1 MAGLEIF
8 MNEFLKKYYPDC
20 IDLNEDFRL
29 DLQLFAAEDEGRTE
43 EPTEKKIRE
52 AREKGQVVKTQE
64 LPQAV
69 VVIAGCL
76 VLLVFSSWMYDS
88 MAAIVKYYLTSFA
101 GQTITTR
108 WLELEMLKIIFESA
122 KLLFPIFLATNMGA
136 ILAEISQVGF
146 QISTHPL
153 QLDWSKMKLDP
164 ASIMKK
170 IFFSRQ
176 IAANLIKSIVK
187 ITLIAIVSYLI
198 IKNDFDEILK
208 TPDISI
214 TLAMSNILWTGFK
227 IIIWSTVLLL
237 ILAIP
242 DYFFQKSEFIES
254 LKMSKQE
261 MKEEMKETMGD
272 PHVRARMREMQREIL
287 MKNMIREV
295 PKADVVVTNPT
306 HYAVAL
312 QYDRDTMDA
321 PAVIAKG
328 VDTMALKI
336 REVAKEHNVELIEN
350 RPLARELYNRLDVG
364 DIIPDDLFRA
374 VSFVYAELYKRE
386 KRYKKA
392 I

>member
-1 MAGLEIF
+1 M
-8 MNEFLKKYYPDC
+8 EFLKKYYPEN
-20 IDLNEDFRL
+20 IDLIDDFRL

-69 VVIAGCL
+69 VIIAGCM
-76 VLLVFSSWMYDS
+76 VLLIFSSWMYDS
-88 MAAIVKYYLTSFA
+88 MAAILKYYLTSFA

-108 WLELEMLKIIFESA
+108 WFELEMLKIIFEGG
-122 KLLFPIFLATNMGA
+122 KLLFPVFLATNMGA
-136 ILAEISQVGF
+136 IIAEVSQVGF

-176 IAANLIKSIVK
+176 IAANLVKSIVK
-187 ITLIAIVSYLI
+187 IIFIGFVAYLI
-198 IKNDFDEILK
+198 IKSDFDEILK
-208 TPDISI
+208 SPDISI
-214 TLAMSNILWTGFK
+214 ALAMQNALYTGFK
-227 IIIWSTVLLL
+227 IVIWSTVLL
-237 ILAIP
+237 IALAIP
-242 DYFFQKSEFIES
+242 DYFFQKSEFMES

-306 HYAVAL
+306 HFAVAL
-312 QYDRDTMDA
+312 QYDRDTMEA
-321 PAVIAKG
+321 PTVIAKG

-336 REVAKEHNVELIEN
+336 REVAKEHNVQLIEN

-386 KRYKKA
+386 RRYKKA

>member
-1 MAGLEIF
+1 ML
-8 MNEFLKKYYPDC
+8 EFLKKYYPEPAG
-20 IDLNEDFRL
+20 LNGTFRL

-52 AREKGQVVKTQE
+52 ARDKGQVVKTQE
-64 LPQAV
+64 LPQAI

-76 VLLVFSSWMYDS
+76 VLFVFSGWMYDS
-88 MAAIVKYYLTSFA
+88 MAKITKYYLTSFA

-108 WLELEMLKIIFESA
+108 WLELEMLKLIFECG
-122 KLLFPIFLATNMGA
+122 KLLFPIFLATNIGA
-136 ILAEISQVGF
+136 IIGEVSQVGF

-176 IAANLIKSIVK
+176 IAANLVKSIAKV
-187 ITLIAIVSYLI
+187 IIIGFVSYLI
-198 IKNDFDEILK
+198 IKGDLDEILK

-214 TLAMSNILWTGFK
+214 TLAVTNILYTGFK
-227 IIIWSTVLLL
+227 IIIWSTVFLLA
-237 ILAIP
+237 LAVP
-242 DYFFQKSEFIES
+242 DYFFQKSEFMES

-261 MKEEMKETMGD
+261 MKEELKETMGD
-272 PHVRARMREMQREIL
+272 PHVRQRMREMQREIV

-295 PKADVVVTNPT
+295 PKADVVITNPT

-312 QYDRDTMDA
+312 QYNRDTMDA

-328 VDTMALKI
+328 VDSMALRI
-336 REVAKEHNVELIEN
+336 REIAKENNVELIEN
-350 RPLARELYNRLDVG
+350 RPLARELYSRLEVG

-386 KRYKKA
+386 NRFKKA

>member
-1 MAGLEIF
+1 MSD
-8 MNEFLKKYYPDC
+8 FLKKYYSDPT
-20 IDLNEDFRL
+20 DLVLNFRF

-64 LPQAV
+64 LPQGI
-69 VVIAGCL
+69 VVIAGCV
-76 VLLVFSSWMYDS
+76 VLFVFSSWMYDS
-88 MAAIVKYYLTSFA
+88 MAAILKYYLTSFA
-101 GQTITTR
+101 GQSITKR
-108 WLELEMLKIIFESA
+108 WLEMEMLKLIFECA
-122 KLLFPIFLATNMGA
+122 KLLFPIFLATNIGA
-136 ILAEISQVGF
+136 IIGEVSQVGF

-170 IFFSRQ
+170 IFFSKQ
-176 IAANLIKSIVK
+176 IAANLFKSIAK
-187 ITLIAIVSYLI
+187 IIFISFVAYLI
-198 IKNDFDEILK
+198 IKSDFDEILK
-208 TPDISI
+208 TPDISPA
-214 TLAMSNILWTGFK
+214 LAMSNVLYTGFK

-237 ILAIP
+237 VLAVP

-261 MKEEMKETMGD
+261 MKEELKETMGD
-272 PHVRARMREMQREIL
+272 PHVRQRMREMQREIL
-287 MKNMIREV
+287 TKTMIREV

-328 VDTMALKI
+328 VDSMALKI
-336 REVAKEHNVELIEN
+336 REVAKENNIELIEN
-350 RPLARELYNRLDVG
+350 RPLAQELYKSVEIG

-386 KRYKKA
+386 KRFKKA

>member
-1 MAGLEIF
+1 MA
-8 MNEFLKKYYPDC
+8 EFLRKYYPGHS
-20 IDLNEDFRL
+20 DLNVNFRF

-64 LPQAV
+64 LPQAI

-76 VLLVFSSWMYDS
+76 VLLVFSSWMYES
-88 MAAIVKYYLTSFA
+88 MARITKYYLTSFA

-108 WLELEMLKIIFESA
+108 WLELEMLKLIFECA
-122 KLLFPIFLATNMGA
+122 KLLFPIFLATNIGA
-136 ILAEISQVGF
+136 IIGEVSQVGF

-170 IFFSRQ
+170 IFFSKQ
-176 IAANLIKSIVK
+176 IAANLVKSIAKV
-187 ITLIAIVSYLI
+187 IFIGFVSFLI
-198 IKNDFDEILK
+198 IKSDLDEILK

-214 TLAMSNILWTGFK
+214 ALAMTNILYTGFK
-227 IIIWSTVLLL
+227 IVIWSTVLLMAL
-237 ILAIP
+237 SVP

-261 MKEEMKETMGD
+261 MKEELKETMGD
-272 PHVRARMREMQREIL
+272 PHIRARMREMQREIV

-312 QYDRDTMDA
+312 QYNRDTMDA

-328 VDTMALKI
+328 VDSMALKI
-336 REVAKEHNVELIEN
+336 REIAKENNVELIEN
-350 RPLARELYNRLDVG
+350 RPLARELYNRLEVG

-386 KRYKKA
+386 NRYKKA

>member
-1 MAGLEIF
+1 
-8 MNEFLKKYYPDC
+8 MNEFLKKYYPENTDL
-20 IDLNEDFRL
+20 IDDFRL

-76 VLLVFSSWMYDS
+76 VLLIFSSWMYDS

-136 ILAEISQVGF
+136 IIAEISQVGF

-187 ITLIAIVSYLI
+187 ITFIAVVAYLI
-198 IKNDFDEILK
+198 IKSDFDEILK

-214 TLAMSNILWTGFK
+214 TLAMTNVLWTGFK

-237 ILAIP
+237 VLAIP

-312 QYDRDTMDA
+312 QYNRDTMDA

-336 REVAKEHNVELIEN
+336 REIAKEHNVELIEN

>member
-1 MAGLEIF
+1 
-8 MNEFLKKYYPDC
+8 MNEFLKQYYPENTDL
-20 IDLNEDFRL
+20 IDDFRL

-76 VLLVFSSWMYDS
+76 VLLIFSSWMYDS

-187 ITLIAIVSYLI
+187 IIFIAVVSYMI
-198 IKNDFDEILK
+198 IKSDFDEILK

-214 TLAMSNILWTGFK
+214 TLAMTNVLWTGFK

-237 ILAIP
+237 VLAIP

-312 QYDRDTMDA
+312 QYNRDTMDA

-336 REVAKEHNVELIEN
+336 REIAKEHNVELIEN
-350 RPLARELYNRLDVG
+350 RPLARELYNRLEVG

>member
-1 MAGLEIF
+1 
-8 MNEFLKKYYPDC
+8 MNEFLKKYYPDY

-136 ILAEISQVGF
+136 ILSEISQVGF

-176 IAANLIKSIVK
+176 IAANLVKSIVK
-187 ITLIAIVSYLI
+187 ITFIAIVSYLI

-214 TLAMSNILWTGFK
+214 TLAMSNVLWTGFK

-237 ILAIP
+237 VLAIP

-312 QYDRDTMDA
+312 QYNRDTMDA

-336 REVAKEHNVELIEN
+336 REIAKEHNVELIEN

>member
-1 MAGLEIF
+1 

>member
-1 MAGLEIF
+1 MTGFLE
-8 MNEFLKKYYPDC
+8 KYYPGPADPDG
-20 IDLNEDFRL
+20 IFRF

-64 LPQAV
+64 LPQAL

-76 VLLVFSSWMYDS
+76 VLLVFSSWMYGA
-88 MAAIVKYYLTSFA
+88 MANILKFYLTGFA
-101 GQTITTR
+101 HKTITVR
-108 WLELEMLKIIFESA
+108 WLELEMLKLIFESA
-122 KLLFPIFLATNMGA
+122 KIVFPVFLATNIGA
-136 ILAEISQVGF
+136 IIGEVSQVGF

-153 QLDWSKMKLDP
+153 ALDWSKMKLDP

-187 ITLIAIVSYLI
+187 VVFIGFVSYLI
-198 IKNDFDEILK
+198 IKSDLDEILK

-214 TLAMSNILWTGFK
+214 TLAMSNMVYIGFK
-227 IIIWSTVLLL
+227 IVIWSTVLLMV
-237 ILAIP
+237 LAIP
-242 DYFFQKSEFIES
+242 DYFFQRSEFMES

-261 MKEEMKETMGD
+261 MKEELKETMGD
-272 PHVRARMREMQREIL
+272 PHIRQRMREMQREIV

-312 QYDRDTMDA
+312 RYDRETMHA

-328 VDTMALKI
+328 VDSMALKI
-336 REVAKEHNVELIEN
+336 REIAKENSIELIEN
-350 RPLARELYNRLDVG
+350 RPLARELYNSVDVG
-364 DIIPDDLFRA
+364 DIIPDALFRA

-386 KRYKKA
+386 NRLRRA

>member
-1 MAGLEIF
+1 
-8 MNEFLKKYYPDC
+8 MNEFLKKYYPDY

-136 ILAEISQVGF
+136 ILSEISQVGF

-176 IAANLIKSIVK
+176 IAANLVKSIVK
-187 ITLIAIVSYLI
+187 ITFIAIVSYLI

-214 TLAMSNILWTGFK
+214 TLAMSNVLWTGFK

-237 ILAIP
+237 VLAIP

-312 QYDRDTMDA
+312 QYNRDTMDA

-386 KRYKKA
+386 NRYKKA

>member
-1 MAGLEIF
+1 MLEY
-8 MNEFLKKYYPDC
+8 LKNYYPEP
-20 IDLNEDFRL
+20 LNLKDKFRF

-64 LPQAV
+64 LPQAI

-76 VLLVFSSWMYDS
+76 VLFVFSGWMYDS
-88 MAAIVKYYLTSFA
+88 MAKIARYYLTSFA

-108 WLELEMLKIIFESA
+108 WLELEMLKLIFECA
-122 KLLFPIFLATNMGA
+122 KLLFPIFLATNIGA
-136 ILAEISQVGF
+136 IIGEVSQVGF

-170 IFFSRQ
+170 IFFSKQ

-187 ITLIAIVSYLI
+187 VVFIGFVSYLV
-198 IKNDFDEILK
+198 IKNDLDEILK

-214 TLAMSNILWTGFK
+214 ALAMKNILFTGFK
-227 IIIWSTVLLL
+227 IIIWSTVCLMA
-237 ILAIP
+237 LAVP
-242 DYFFQKSEFIES
+242 DYFFQKSEFMES

-261 MKEEMKETMGD
+261 MKEELKETMGD
-272 PHVRARMREMQREIL
+272 PHIRARMREMQREIV

-295 PKADVVVTNPT
+295 PKADVVITNPT

-312 QYDRDTMDA
+312 KYDRDTMDA

-328 VDTMALKI
+328 VDSMALKI
-336 REVAKEHNVELIEN
+336 REIAKENSVELIEN
-350 RPLARELYNRLDVG
+350 RPLARELYNRLEVG

-386 KRYKKA
+386 NRYKRA

>member
-1 MAGLEIF
+1 
-8 MNEFLKKYYPDC
+8 MNEFLKKYYPENF
-20 IDLNEDFRL
+20 DLNEDFRL

-52 AREKGQVVKTQE
+52 ARDKGQVAKTQE
-64 LPQAV
+64 LPQGV
-69 VVIAGCL
+69 VVISGCL
-76 VLLVFSSWMYDS
+76 VLLIFSSWMYDS

-108 WLELEMLKIIFESA
+108 WFELEMLKVIFEGA

-136 ILAEISQVGF
+136 IIAEISQVGF

-170 IFFSRQ
+170 IFFSKQ

-187 ITLIAIVSYLI
+187 ITFIAIVSYLI
-198 IKNDFDEILK
+198 IKSDFDEILK
-208 TPDISI
+208 TPDIAI

-272 PHVRARMREMQREIL
+272 PHVRARMKEMQREIL

-312 QYDRDTMDA
+312 QYNRDTMDA

-328 VDTMALKI
+328 VDTMALRI
-336 REVAKEHNVELIEN
+336 REIAKEHNVQLIEN

-386 KRYKKA
+386 NRYKKA

>member
-1 MAGLEIF
+1 MLEH
-8 MNEFLKKYYPDC
+8 LKKYYLEPAG
-20 IDLNEDFRL
+20 LNVDFRF
-29 DLQLFAAEDEGRTE
+29 DLQLFAAEYEGRTE

-64 LPQAV
+64 LPQAI
-69 VVIAGCL
+69 VVITGCL
-76 VLLVFSSWMYDS
+76 VLLIFSGWMYDS
-88 MAAIVKYYLTSFA
+88 LANITKYYLTSFA

-108 WLELEMLKIIFESA
+108 WFELEMLKLIFEGA
-122 KLLFPIFLATNMGA
+122 KLLFPIFLATNIGA
-136 ILAEISQVGF
+136 TIGEVSQVGF

-170 IFFSRQ
+170 IFFSKQ
-176 IAANLIKSIVK
+176 IFANLVKSIVK
-187 ITLIAIVSYLI
+187 VVFIGFVSYLI
-198 IKNDFDEILK
+198 IKNDLDEILK

-214 TLAMSNILWTGFK
+214 ALAVQNILYTGFK
-227 IIIWSTVLLL
+227 IMIWSTVLLMA
-237 ILAIP
+237 LAVP

-261 MKEEMKETMGD
+261 MKEELKETMGD
-272 PHVRARMREMQREIL
+272 PHIRARMREMQREIV

-312 QYDRDTMDA
+312 RYDRDTMDA

-328 VDTMALKI
+328 VDSMALKI
-336 REVAKEHNVELIEN
+336 REVAKENNIELIEN
-350 RPLARELYNRLDVG
+350 RPLAQELYKSVEVG

-386 KRYKKA
+386 NRYKRA

>member
-1 MAGLEIF
+1 MD
-8 MNEFLKKYYPDC
+8 MVEFLKKYYPDP
-20 IDLNEDFRL
+20 DLNGTFRF

-64 LPQAV
+64 LPQAL

-76 VLLVFSSWMYDS
+76 VLLVFSSWMYGS
-88 MAAIVKYYLTSFA
+88 MAKITRFYLSSFA
-101 GQTITTR
+101 GKSITTR
-108 WLELEMLKIIFESA
+108 WFELEMLKLIFECA
-122 KLLFPIFLATNMGA
+122 KLLFPVFLATNIGA
-136 ILAEISQVGF
+136 IIGEVSQVGF

-176 IAANLIKSIVK
+176 IAANLLKSVTK
-187 ITLIAIVSYLI
+187 VVLIGFVSYLI
-198 IKNDFDEILK
+198 IKGDLDQILK

-214 TLAMSNILWTGFK
+214 ALAMSNMVYVGFK
-227 IIIWSTVLLL
+227 IVIWSTVLLMVL
-237 ILAIP
+237 GIP
-242 DYFFQKSEFIES
+242 DYFFQKSEFMES

-261 MKEEMKETMGD
+261 MKEELKETMGD
-272 PHVRARMREMQREIL
+272 PHVRQRMREMQREIV

-312 QYDRDTMDA
+312 KYDRDTMYA

-328 VDTMALKI
+328 VDSMALKI
-336 REVAKEHNVELIEN
+336 REVAKENNIEIIEN
-350 RPLARELYNRLDVG
+350 RPLARELYSSVEVG
-364 DIIPDDLFRA
+364 DIIPDALFRA

-386 KRYKKA
+386 NRFKKA

>member
-1 MAGLEIF
+1 MA
-8 MNEFLKKYYPDC
+8 EFLRKYYPGHS
-20 IDLNEDFRL
+20 DLNVNFRF

-64 LPQAV
+64 LPQAI

-76 VLLVFSSWMYDS
+76 VLLVFSSWMYES
-88 MAAIVKYYLTSFA
+88 MARITRYYLTSFA

-108 WLELEMLKIIFESA
+108 WLELEMLKLIFECA
-122 KLLFPIFLATNMGA
+122 KLLFPIFLATNIGA
-136 ILAEISQVGF
+136 IIGEVSQVGF

-170 IFFSRQ
+170 IFFSKQ
-176 IAANLIKSIVK
+176 IAANLVKSIAKVVF
-187 ITLIAIVSYLI
+187 IGFVSYLI
-198 IKNDFDEILK
+198 IKGDLDEILK

-214 TLAMSNILWTGFK
+214 ALAMTNILYTGFK
-227 IIIWSTVLLL
+227 IVIWSTVLLMAL
-237 ILAIP
+237 SVP

-261 MKEEMKETMGD
+261 MKEELKETMGD
-272 PHVRARMREMQREIL
+272 PHIRARMREMQREIV

-312 QYDRDTMDA
+312 QYNRDTMDA

-328 VDTMALKI
+328 VDSMALKI
-336 REVAKEHNVELIEN
+336 REVAKENNVELIEN
-350 RPLARELYNRLDVG
+350 RPLARELYNRLEVG

-386 KRYKKA
+386 NRFKKA